1 MRVHPHQNSSLLP
14 SYLLHKWP
22 NVLQEATPPSFIP
35 SDSVGRGRAPASQ
48 HQAYPQLVL
57 LPVDYDGSDLLVHED
72 QDGHQQGGQ
81 DAR

>member
-1 MRVHPHQNSSLLP
+1 MSSLETSTIP
-14 SYLLHKWP
+14 QSSRTCKHKKSEV
-22 NVLQEATPPSFIP
+22 NLIA
-35 SDSVGRGRAPASQ
+35 
-48 HQAYPQLVL
+48 HQSALSWVDNYIPQLVL